1 MAAKLDQ
8 FTDEELLTLCALA
21 DAIYSC
27 GGTMTRVE
35 RAFLAIM
42 KRKQLWTPKEA

>member
-1 MAAKLDQ
+1 MPAPLDK
-8 FTDEELLTLCALA
+8 FTDGELLTLCALA

-42 KRKQLWTPKEA
+42 QRKQLWTPKDG